1 MVAVGC
7 GGRSSI
13 LPESLM
19 ERLWYLS
26 RSGQVFGPMP
36 ESHLLHAA
44 TTGQIVATDYLNLAG
59 MPNWVPT
66 TAVPGLLALA
76 HRQPEPIAPEWTVR
90 VTCLACY
97 CEMEVGVPDG
107 AASVPCPRCGA
118 AIDTSEVNAN
128 AAPFANLESPEQL
141 KARLNQKVEAAYAAA
156 GSRGGDVAVGVDAT
170 ATDVV
175 VNILTAL
182 FSG

>member
-1 MVAVGC
+1 
-7 GGRSSI
+7 
-13 LPESLM
+13 M

-26 RSGQVFGPMP
+26 RGGQVFGPMT

-44 TTGQIVATDYLNLAG
+44 TTGQIAATDYLNLAG

-76 HRQPEPIAPEWTVR
+76 HRQPEPITPEWTVR

-97 CEMEVGVPDG
+97 SEAEVGVPDG

-118 AIDTSEVNAN
+118 AIDTSEAN
-128 AAPFANLESPEQL
+128 AGAVPFADLESPEQL
-141 KARLNQKVEAAYAAA
+141 RARLNQKVEAAYAA
-156 GSRGGDVAVGVDAT
+156 GGERRAQAAAGVD

-175 VNILTAL
+175 VNILSAL
-182 FSG
+182 FS